1 MAQLGKLLLISFLAI
16 LVSKA
21 KPNAFDDYIAMPD
34 PTYTYRVIPESTR
47 RVEGEFTAYVLNM
60 TSQIWLTAKDSSQPV
75 WWHYLYI
82 IVPDTLYYTDTAFM
96 WITGGS
102 NKNYAAPDPLKDDEV
117 MLVTKSIVQT
127 GIVGAVIRQ
136 VPNQPIVFPDDPRG
150 NLSRYEDDIIAYTWR
165 HFIEGGQN
173 EPNWLL
179 RFPMTKAVV
188 RAMDTVTEYIN
199 RDISKFF
206 VAGESKRGWTTW
218 TTGAMDKRVIGIMPI
233 VLDCLN
239 VKPNLH
245 HHYRSLGGWTLEFEP
260 YWSESV
266 TKYLDSPGLDEMAAL
281 VDPYAYIDR
290 LTMPKYVVTASGDEF
305 FLPDDS
311 HYFYSDMQG
320 PTYLRIHANAE
331 HTFVYHNLNLMEELS
346 AFMMSVMENVP
357 FPQLSWDRYEN
368 ATHGIIKFLTDL
380 TPISVRAYQATT
392 LSSERRDF
400 RLVRAKAINSTEPV
414 LQPVLYKPF
423 HTSNPSKGTY
433 VAEVFKPVLG
443 WTCFFVVAEY
453 PGPRGSTIRFTSE
466 SNIVPDVF
474 PFPQCKGEGC
484 VGVLV

>member
-1 MAQLGKLLLISFLAI
+1 
-16 LVSKA
+16 
-21 KPNAFDDYIAMPD
+21 MPC
-34 PTYTYRVIPESTR
+34 
-47 RVEGEFTAYVLNM
+47 
-60 TSQIWLTAKDSSQPV
+60 
-75 WWHYLYI
+75 
-82 IVPDTLYYTDTAFM
+82 
-96 WITGGS
+96 
-102 NKNYAAPDPLKDDEV
+102 AAPDPLKDDEV

-206 VAGESKRGWTTW
+206 VAGESKIKTSVFAIMMYRSFIGDCFFQRGWTTW
-218 TTGAMDKRVIGIMPI
+218 TTGAMDKRVI
-233 VLDCLN
+233 
-239 VKPNLH
+239 
-245 HHYRSLGGWTLEFEP
+245 
-260 YWSESV
+260 
-266 TKYLDSPGLDEMAAL
+266 
-281 VDPYAYIDR
+281 AYIDR

-320 PTYLRIHANAE
+320 PTYLRLYPFFHQQ
-331 HTFVYHNLNLMEELS
+331 
-346 AFMMSVMENVP
+346 NVP

-368 ATHGIIKFLTDL
+368 ATHGIIKFRTDL